1 VPSYPRICYIPDDCI
16 RSKIRPS
23 RRQPTFPRCDI
34 VKETA
39 ERTKEPDRSW
49 QPRFDCVISIFAL
62 ASTERFPA
70 TPDHDSR
77 GIDLDFRSVPV
88 AASRPVAAQR
98 QVNVGNRPTTQRHRS
113 RRISDPEAPAR
124 RERCRSLSSQQ
135 TSIQDLARRRVECGK
150 AIFTRTELTPQSTP
164 WGLSVVW
171 DIMSSRA
178 ALGAAARG
186 PKPARRR

>member
-1 VPSYPRICYIPDDCI
+1 LRCGPKVGRRVGVPSYPRICYIPDDCI

-49 QPRFDCVISIFAL
+49 QPRFDCVTSIFAL

-77 GIDLDFRSVPV
+77 GIDLDFRSVPIV
-88 AASRPVAAQR
+88 AGRQGTTER
-98 QVNVGNRPTTQRHRS
+98 QVNADTGHQLAQPPNS
-113 RRISDPEAPAR
+113 RRNS
-124 RERCRSLSSQQ
+124 
-135 TSIQDLARRRVECGK
+135 K
-150 AIFTRTELTPQSTP
+150 RT
-164 WGLSVVW
+164 
-171 DIMSSRA
+171 
-178 ALGAAARG
+178 
-186 PKPARRR
+186 PKPQGRAIAVSYLQSVWR